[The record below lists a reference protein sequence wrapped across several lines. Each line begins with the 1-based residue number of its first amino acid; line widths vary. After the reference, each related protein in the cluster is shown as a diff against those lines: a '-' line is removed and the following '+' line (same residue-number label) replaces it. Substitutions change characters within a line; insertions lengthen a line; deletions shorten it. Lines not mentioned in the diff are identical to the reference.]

1 MGHKSLRRR
10 KRKLTLKG
18 GSERKPLPLY
28 CQCGNCPNPVQSGDM
43 FCQFHKTN
51 KCPIASPLTG
61 FEPNFAPDEYNTDK
75 AIQHSHNCF
84 AYAMNVKDME
94 KIKSCQEKQNCH
106 FHVPGK
112 TKGHPDFR
120 GQMGKTCG
128 DVVARTMAD
137 VPRGYLI
144 DFPTKCKS
152 GFSKIGIVVDEEN
165 DLHYYRQDKNG
176 LWSHKPGG
184 RKVTNKD
191 AAGSLIYAPHRASRY
206 YPKEFEQDNTLN
218 YDSFCS
224 YMCVPRDN
232 SIKIGGR
239 RKTRKNRK

>member
-1 MGHKSLRRR
+1 M
-10 KRKLTLKG
+10 KG
-18 GSERKPLPLY
+18 GNGRKPLPLY
-28 CQCGNCPNPVQSGDM
+28 CQCGNCANPVQKGDM

-51 KCPIASPLTG
+51 KCPIKSPLTG
-61 FEPNFAPDEYNTDK
+61 FEPNFAPDEYNGDK

-84 AYAMNVKDME
+84 AYAMNVKDIE
-94 KIKSCQEKQNCH
+94 KIKKCQENQDCR

-144 DFPTKCKS
+144 DFPTKCKQ
-152 GFSKIGIVVDEEN
+152 GYSKIGIVVDEEN
-165 DLHYYRQDKNG
+165 DLHYYRQDNNG

-184 RKVTNKD
+184 RQVTNKD
-191 AAGSLIYAPHRASRY
+191 AVGSLIYAPHRTSRY

-239 RKTRKNRK
+239 RKTRKNRS